1 MEIKKIAENIY
12 EIEKHGNM
20 KVPARLFASESLF
33 EKIKLDKTLEQLR
46 NVAELPGIVGQALAM
61 PDAHQGYGFSIG
73 GVAVF
78 DMEK

>member
-33 EKIKLDKTLEQLR
+33 EKIKLDKTLEQCYVLTMSCYLTNKNSSKEAYQCCNQGIISK
-46 NVAELPGIVGQALAM
+46 NV
-61 PDAHQGYGFSIG
+61 
-73 GVAVF
+73 
-78 DMEK
+78 